1 MSGGTQMPAGG
12 EMAGGAPS
20 GGMAAMMPMPME
32 TPIDERCPDAQAGEH
47 LLVLFKDR
55 VDAYRIR
62 DFSVDYLCT
71 FLDLAGNGITQA
83 TGMAISRDE
92 PRKILIVQPEDMN
105 GSVYEFDLSGTFVK
119 KTDTNIN
126 LGGIKGIWNT
136 FGDDFIAW
144 SARSSNFYTISADGA
159 YQGAATL
166 PAGAPNLVRNVT
178 DLTYLDQNSL
188 IVTFNN
194 RPPQLFRAPFNP
206 KFLEEDVGAANAI
219 NTVATAEGDKI
230 LMTAQIGG
238 PDGAYGVALY
248 KPVTNGR
255 MAPELERVIVAGTD
269 GDIEDGVG
277 IIAKDVGFW
286 VLDSGL
292 GGAARI
298 TAFDDGGGVQA
309 TVNVEGGGNPL
320 TFFKARIFPDF

>member
-1 MSGGTQMPAGG
+1 MPAGG

-105 GSVYEFDLSGTFVK
+105 GSVYEFDLSGAFVK

-126 LGGIKGIWNT
+126 LGAPRVSGIPLVM
-136 FGDDFIAW
+136 
-144 SARSSNFYTISADGA
+144 IS
-159 YQGAATL
+159 L
-166 PAGAPNLVRNVT
+166 R
-178 DLTYLDQNSL
+178 
-188 IVTFNN
+188 
-194 RPPQLFRAPFNP
+194 
-206 KFLEEDVGAANAI
+206 
-219 NTVATAEGDKI
+219 
-230 LMTAQIGG
+230 
-238 PDGAYGVALY
+238 GVL
-248 KPVTNGR
+248 
-255 MAPELERVIVAGTD
+255 
-269 GDIEDGVG
+269 
-277 IIAKDVGFW
+277 
-286 VLDSGL
+286 
-292 GGAARI
+292 
-298 TAFDDGGGVQA
+298 GVQTFTQYRPMVPTKGRRRCRPVRLISCA
-309 TVNVEGGGNPL
+309 T
-320 TFFKARIFPDF
+320 